1 MTEPNLLREI
11 ANDDKTPRN
20 TKRLVED
27 GFYEATDCSDP
38 NHICTCGNEQIT
50 LIED

>member
-1 MTEPNLLREI
+1 MDDQKLLREI
-11 ANDDKTPRN
+11 ANDDKTPKNR
-20 TKRLVED
+20 RQIVED

-38 NHICTCGNEQIT
+38 NHQCACGAQQVT